1 MSWQGRNGS
10 TAECKPNSAVAGNN
24 QASGVPMPGIDKSTG
39 RVVAVLGL
47 LVLAAVALHGYLP
60 GTQRAVHG
68 QPPDNPA
75 AQIVVIGMLGMSLG
89 IVAIAVIVRV
99 KGPRVVSA
107 SSASADA
114 TSNRARDG
122 WGRPTRRA
130 LLIRLGVI
138 VAGLLI
144 LVLLALIFLL
154 LVPHV
159 PQHGF
164 GQAPSGTGPSTAT
177 PATSTGPPPPREPGD
192 SGGIVLGYVI
202 GAGSV
207 IFLLMLAAGTL
218 VVSRRRRRVAHT
230 DATLDDRSEP
240 ASAAADSESLARAA
254 ERGLAEIG
262 NVSAEPR
269 KAIIACYVAME
280 HALANSPGTVPQDFD
295 TPSEVLSRAVEHH
308 ALQTDSAT
316 QLVELFAEARFS
328 PHVMNEKHREV
339 AVHALQLVLAELR
352 SVA

>member
-1 MSWQGRNGS
+1 MSGQGRNGS
-10 TAECKPNSAVAGNN
+10 PPGCEPDAVTAGSN
-24 QASGVPMPGIDKSTG
+24 QANGVTMPDSTKSTG
-39 RVVAVLGL
+39 RVTAVLAL
-47 LVLAAVALHGYLP
+47 LVLATVALHGYLP
-60 GTQRAVHG
+60 GTQRPIHG
-68 QPPDNPA
+68 QPPHNPA
-75 AQIVVIGMLGMSLG
+75 AQIVVIAMLGMSLG
-89 IVAIAVIVRV
+89 IVAIAVIARV

-114 TSNRARDG
+114 TSNRRRDG

-164 GQAPSGTGPSTAT
+164 GHAPPATGPSTAP
-177 PATSTGPPPPREPGD
+177 PATSTGPPPRQPGD
-192 SGGIVLGYVI
+192 SGGNVLGYVI
-202 GAGSV
+202 GASTV

-218 VVSRRRRRVAHT
+218 VLRSRKRRVGHT
-230 DATLDDRSEP
+230 DVIVDDHSES
-240 ASAAADSESLARAA
+240 ASAAAGSEEPLARAA

-262 NVSAEPR
+262 DASREPR
-269 KAIIACYVAME
+269 TAIIACYVAME

-295 TPSEVLSRAVEHH
+295 TPSEVLSRAVEQH
-308 ALQTDSAT
+308 ALHTDSAT
-316 QLVELFAEARFS
+316 QLVELFTEARFS
-328 PHVMNEKHREV
+328 AHVMNEGHRDV
-339 AVHALQLVLAELR
+339 ALQVLQRVLAELR
-352 SVA
+352 SAA

>member
-1 MSWQGRNGS
+1 MSGQGRNDS
-10 TAECKPNSAVAGNN
+10 PQECKPDAATAGSN
-24 QASGVPMPGIDKSTG
+24 QASGVPMPGIAKSPG
-39 RVVAVLGL
+39 RVVAVLVL

-60 GTQRAVHG
+60 GTQRAAHG

-75 AQIVVIGMLGMSLG
+75 AQIVVIALLGASLG

-99 KGPRVVSA
+99 RRPRVVSA
-107 SSASADA
+107 SSASADG
-114 TSNRARDG
+114 TSGRSRDG
-122 WGRPTRRA
+122 WGRPTLRA

-144 LVLLALIFLL
+144 VLLLALIFLL
-154 LVPHV
+154 GVPHL

-164 GQAPSGTGPSTAT
+164 GQAPSGTGSNTAT
-177 PATSTGPPPPREPGD
+177 PGTSTGPPPPREPGD
-192 SGGIVLGYVI
+192 SGGNVLGYL
-202 GAGSV
+202 GAGTV

-218 VVSRRRRRVAHT
+218 VASRRQRRVAKT
-230 DATLDDRSEP
+230 DAVVDDHSEP
-240 ASAAADSESLARAA
+240 ATAAAGSESLARAA

-262 NVSAEPR
+262 DVSREPR

-280 HALANSPGTVPQDFD
+280 HALANSPGAVPQDFD

-308 ALQTDSAT
+308 ALHTDSAT

-328 PHVMNEKHREV
+328 AHVMNEGHRDV

-352 SVA
+352 SAA